1 MNDGWWSCL
10 YTHHKKKKKTKIYMK
25 ELVNSV
31 ILADV
36 FLFVPPTWLD
46 F

>member
-1 MNDGWWSCL
+1 MMDDGVACTL
-10 YTHHKKKKKTKIYMK
+10 IIRKRKKTKIYMK